1 MYKFYNFKITSNM
14 PNLVLILVLLGQT
27 IELKKK
33 QNKKK
38 KPLK

>member
-1 MYKFYNFKITSNM
+1 M
-14 PNLVLILVLLGQT
+14 PNLVLILVLVGQT

-38 KPLK
+38 TIEVIETGK

>member
-14 PNLVLILVLLGQT
+14 PNLVLILVLVGQT

-33 QNKKK
+33 
-38 KPLK
+38 